1 MNWVDIVISILVL
14 GAALLGHRIGLL
26 RTTFLVGA
34 FVLGIII
41 SAPLSVI
48 IASPLDRSIDNPN
61 TRETIGFTVAFIL
74 IFGAVNAA
82 GNVVC
87 RIVNF
92 TPLKWVDRW
101 IGIALGFLAGIIL
114 VGLIIAYLTKSP
126 TSGSDQWISGSAF
139 APIIRDIVGPIFREF
154 MERKSLLTP
163 VASGRMM

>member
-1 MNWVDIVISILVL
+1 MNWVDIVILILIL
-14 GAALLGHRIGLL
+14 GAALLGHKIGLL

-34 FVLGIII
+34 FVLGIMI

-48 IASPLDRSIDNPN
+48 IASPLEKSIDNPN
-61 TRETIGFTVAFIL
+61 TRETVGFTVAFIL

-82 GNVVC
+82 GNTVC

-101 IGIALGFLAGIIL
+101 IGIALGSLAGIIL

-126 TSGSDQWISGSAF
+126 TSGSEGWISGSAF
-139 APIIRDIVGPIFREF
+139 APVIKDIVGPIFREF
-154 MERKSLLTP
+154 TEKKSLLTS
-163 VASGRMM
+163 VTSAHLM